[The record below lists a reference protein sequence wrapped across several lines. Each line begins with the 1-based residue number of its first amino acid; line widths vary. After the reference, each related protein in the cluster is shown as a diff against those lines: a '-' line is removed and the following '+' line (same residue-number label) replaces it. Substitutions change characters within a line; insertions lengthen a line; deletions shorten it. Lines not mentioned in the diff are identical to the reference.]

1 MNRIDKIISES
12 INRFILH
19 EVDEARRGS
28 IYDME
33 GGSSSTKVF
42 KKNGDVL
49 QFGSDASGRTKK
61 AIDAATNRTKR
72 TYTKRPKP
80 KDLVSTCEMSNLSK
94 PQKAKYIAR
103 YLRNAWCTTKLTNII
118 TFNEKSGLNFG
129 KTDTEKFSNSVR
141 RKISTNDTPNPA
153 NPIKQETVNPFQKV
167 SDSYWRVSQ
176 ITSNIEE
183 WGAEGDYSGI
193 QTKLC
198 QMPSELENLAYWLG
212 ILYNWVNESMTTFQ
226 ADPNRKGN
234 ILIGYINKNGTQA
247 INGLNQLFGMKP
259 KEYNKEVTSKMLNCA
274 EIIRMYFGDLYGNG
288 KNDDDEDIQFG
299 NDNEL
304 GITTKRR

>member
-1 MNRIDKIISES
+1 MNRIDRIISES
-12 INRFILH
+12 INRFILR

-61 AIDAATNRTKR
+61 AINAATGKPTR
-72 TYTKRPKP
+72 TYTRRPKP
-80 KDLVSTCEMSNLSK
+80 KDLVSTCEMYDLSK

-103 YLRNAWCTTKLTNII
+103 YLRNTWSSKQLKDII
-118 TFNEKSGLNFG
+118 TFNKRSGIDFG
-129 KTDTEKFSNSVR
+129 KEDRENLDNSVT
-141 RKISTNDTPNPA
+141 RKVSTNDTPNPA
-153 NPIKQETVNPFQKV
+153 SPFENKEVNPFYKV
-167 SDSYWRVSQ
+167 SISYNKLNA
-176 ITSNIEE
+176 ITASVEK
-183 WGAEGDYSGI
+183 WGSEGDYNGI

-198 QMPSELENLAYWLG
+198 EMPQELDNLAYWLG
-212 ILYNWVNESMTTFQ
+212 KLYDWVKQSMSTFQ
-226 ADPNRKGN
+226 ANTNRKGN
-234 ILIGYINKNGTQA
+234 IVNGYVRSNGSQA
-247 INGLNQLFGMKP
+247 INGLSQLFPNNTK
-259 KEYNKEVTSKMLNCA
+259 KFSKEVTSKVLNCA
-274 EIIRMYFGDLYGNG
+274 EIIRRYFGDLYGNG
-288 KNDDDEDIQFG
+288 KNDDEDIQFG